1 MTIARGTQGSG
12 KLTDRNIVDI
22 TTGSV
27 QAATLFTEGGTK
39 AYQVSMNEAIKQR
52 EKTLTGNPDNLSQEQ
67 LDKLKDN
74 IKDSKN
80 AIDVSKQ
87 YEEA

>member
-1 MTIARGTQGSG
+1 M
-12 KLTDRNIVDI
+12 
-22 TTGSV
+22 

-39 AYQVSMNEAIKQR
+39 AYQVSMNEAIEKR

-80 AIDVSKQ
+80 AIAVSKQ
-87 YEEA
+87 YEEAAKGLGGLANIAAGAYGLSLIHK